1 MAFAELIQ
9 DIYIGSN
16 RAVAPWDVKTW
27 VARKA
32 IQF

>member
-9 DIYIGSN
+9 DMYLGEYRS
-16 RAVAPWDVKTW
+16 VAPWDVKNW

-32 IQF
+32 I